1 MLYFKNKIVFKQMTL
16 GLLSSIVLSG
26 FMLSNVS
33 ADDLA
38 NNPTTTSESRPGVPK
53 DLDTSV
59 NEDFIKQFPYG
70 QRFEDQDGIPAT
82 RTKSPDVPLRFKPK
96 GYEKTITRK
105 ISYKVEKT
113 GAVVSRIYQTIHYY
127 GTYEYEIPKEAPVNE
142 VTEAEIPV
150 TSEKGTPEVNEL
162 PEFTG
167 GVTPNNAPKLEQTDY
182 EGVISKNGEPEVHE
196 KPEFKGGVNP
206 IDPPVLEIP
215 EYKGPISMLPNNAPI
230 LDKPKYEGVI
240 GVNGEPEVHE
250 KPEFTGGVNPIEPP
264 VLDAPELVVSLIPME
279 EMSDPRPV
287 EKPKSKLTPKEDVTV
302 IPADFSKQEEL
313 KVKPEQKPVAET
325 PHANHGIVPQEEKAM
340 LPNTGTKDNAVLA
353 WLGMIGL
360 SSVLGISK
368 LKKEED

>member
-1 MLYFKNKIVFKQMTL
+1 
-16 GLLSSIVLSG
+16 
-26 FMLSNVS
+26 MLSNVS

-70 QRFEDQDGIPAT
+70 QRFEDQYGIPAT

-105 ISYKVEKT
+105 INYKVEKT

-196 KPEFKGGVNP
+196 KPEFK
-206 IDPPVLEIP
+206 
-215 EYKGPISMLPNNAPI
+215 
-230 LDKPKYEGVI
+230 
-240 GVNGEPEVHE
+240 
-250 KPEFTGGVNPIEPP
+250 GGVNPIEPP